1 MEKLLI
7 IGAGGHGRV
16 VADIAMKMN
25 RWQRIAFLDDD
36 DAQQYSLGLE
46 VIGPSS
52 KALNLVEEYDIFVAI
67 GNNATREKLHKVL
80 KAAGVT
86 MPTLIHPSATIG
98 RQVKIGE
105 GTVVMAGAVINC
117 CSRIGDGCI
126 VNTAATVG
134 HDGTIADYVHISS
147 GAHIAGTVTIGKGTW
162 IGIGVI
168 VKNNVQITEGT
179 FVGAGAVVIR
189 NIVEAATY
197 VGVPVRRI
205 NTIGENTGIN
215 Q

>member
-16 VADIAMKMN
+16 IADIAVKMN
-25 RWQRIAFLDDD
+25 RWQQIAFLDDD
-36 DAQQYSLGLE
+36 DAYRYSLGFE

-52 KALNLVEEYDIFVAI
+52 KVLNLVGKYDIFIAI

-86 MPTLIHPSATIG
+86 MPTLIHPNTTIG
-98 RQVKIGE
+98 MQVEIGE

-117 CSRIGDGCI
+117 GSRIGDSCI
-126 VNTAATVG
+126 VNTAATVD
-134 HDGTIADYVHISS
+134 HDGTIADYVHISP

-162 IGIGVI
+162 IGVGAI
-168 VKNNVQITEGT
+168 VKNNVEITERT
-179 FVGAGAVVIR
+179 VIGAGAVVIR
-189 NIVEAATY
+189 NIMEAATY
-197 VGVPVRRI
+197 VGVPVRRV
-205 NTIGENTGIN
+205 NTIGENTGIS